1 MPNLNDIMEMMDALE
16 TKAIITIP
24 TFCVAVRNRHSSCR
38 KCADVCL
45 ADAFTIE
52 KNELNI
58 DAGACVA
65 CGACVAVCPT
75 GATAKDEETGIV
87 TQDTETCIG
96 CQSCVEACPYQA
108 VGAGVRTYLEAEPEF
123 LVGFP
128 VGNSEAPTHVK
139 NTVEKCNLCYQ
150 RISEGDLPACV
161 EGCPTLAMTFGDLN
175 DPESD
180 ISKLIA
186 ERECEQLL
194 VDAGT
199 GPCMYYLK

>member
-1 MPNLNDIMEMMDALE
+1 M
-16 TKAIITIP
+16 
-24 TFCVAVRNRHSSCR
+24 
-38 KCADVCL
+38 
-45 ADAFTIE
+45 
-52 KNELNI
+52 
-58 DAGACVA
+58 
-65 CGACVAVCPT
+65 AVCPT

-108 VGAGVRTYLEAEPEF
+108 IGAGVRTYLEAEPEF

-128 VGNSEAPTHVK
+128 VGNSEAPAHVK

-161 EGCPTLAMTFGDLN
+161 EGCPTYAMTFGDLN

-186 ERECEQLL
+186 ERESEQLL

>member
-1 MPNLNDIMEMMDALE
+1 MVLHGEYRGRSGEGGSYGAN
-16 TKAIITIP
+16 TIAYQP
-24 TFCVAVRNRHSSCR
+24 LRCQHCENP
-38 KCADVCL
+38 
-45 ADAFTIE
+45 
-52 KNELNI
+52 
-58 DAGACVA
+58 
-65 CGACVAVCPT
+65 ACVAVCPT

-108 VGAGVRTYLEAEPEF
+108 IGAGVRTYLEAEPEF

-128 VGNSEAPTHVK
+128 VGNSEAPAHVK

-161 EGCPTLAMTFGDLN
+161 EGCPTYAMTFGDLN

-186 ERECEQLL
+186 ERESEQLL

>member
-1 MPNLNDIMEMMDALE
+1 M
-16 TKAIITIP
+16 
-24 TFCVAVRNRHSSCR
+24 
-38 KCADVCL
+38 
-45 ADAFTIE
+45 
-52 KNELNI
+52 
-58 DAGACVA
+58 
-65 CGACVAVCPT
+65 AVCPT

-96 CQSCVEACPYQA
+96 CQSCIEACPYQA

-180 ISKLIA
+180 ISKLVA

-194 VDAGT
+194 VDSGT

>member
-1 MPNLNDIMEMMDALE
+1 
-16 TKAIITIP
+16 
-24 TFCVAVRNRHSSCR
+24 
-38 KCADVCL
+38 
-45 ADAFTIE
+45 
-52 KNELNI
+52 
-58 DAGACVA
+58 
-65 CGACVAVCPT
+65 
-75 GATAKDEETGIV
+75 
-87 TQDTETCIG
+87 ETCIG

>member
-1 MPNLNDIMEMMDALE
+1 MANKYGIAIDYRRCIGCGSCSVSCKLENNLPN
-16 TKAIITIP
+16 
-24 TFCVAVRNRHSSCR
+24 
-38 KCADVCL
+38 DVWYC
-45 ADAFTIE
+45 TV
-52 KNELNI
+52 NTVGG
-58 DAGACVA
+58 AGKD
-65 CGACVAVCPT
+65 CPT

-108 VGAGVRTYLEAEPEF
+108 IGAGVRTYLEAEPEF

-128 VGNSEAPTHVK
+128 VGNSEAPAHVK

-161 EGCPTLAMTFGDLN
+161 EGCPTYAMTFGDLN

-186 ERECEQLL
+186 ERESEQLL